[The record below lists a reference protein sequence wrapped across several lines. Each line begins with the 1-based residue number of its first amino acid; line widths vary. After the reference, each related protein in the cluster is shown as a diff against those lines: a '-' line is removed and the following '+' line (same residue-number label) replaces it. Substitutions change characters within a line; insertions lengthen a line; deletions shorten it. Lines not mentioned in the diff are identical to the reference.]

1 MPTAVHVARD
11 FAADACCHGKCLCN
25 LNTEVACVGRTPG
38 KARHRCELL
47 IFDRKLPALK
57 IFKRSKKAQK
67 KRFIIILEKAE
78 AFNLLLDFSGK
89 TLEPET

>member
-25 LNTEVACVGRTPG
+25 LNIEFFCVGRTPG
-38 KARHRCELL
+38 NARHRCQVL

-67 KRFIIILEKAE
+67 KKVHNYFREGEGF
-78 AFNLLLDFSGK
+78 
-89 TLEPET
+89 